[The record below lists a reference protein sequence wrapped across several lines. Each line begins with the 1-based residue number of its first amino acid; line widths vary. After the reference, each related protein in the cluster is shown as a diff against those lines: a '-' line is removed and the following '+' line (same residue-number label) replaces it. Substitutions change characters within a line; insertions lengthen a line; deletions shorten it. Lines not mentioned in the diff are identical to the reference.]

1 MIFVNDVPSSFEDTE
16 LSEDA
21 IADDVY
27 NMSVLLERTLS
38 AYKKVSSSLAAGNTK
53 NESVQ
58 TLISVS
64 LVEMMD
70 DIRESLGMTKE
81 SASTQKNETDADFV
95 AGKRVTEHVD
105 ADVEGDDEECD
116 ADSSNSYATASTT
129 LRDHSNRI
137 ECKSPE
143 STNLLAPLSPA
154 ASSQSKSALADLISD
169 DSAQV
174 LLEKYSDILV
184 KMVQD
189 KLSTKTNAIDKNLI
203 SSKSATLAQPKN
215 NEKSF
220 GSLRSKTKTG
230 GGMNRT
236 KSTK

>member
-1 MIFVNDVPSSFEDTE
+1 
-16 LSEDA
+16 
-21 IADDVY
+21 
-27 NMSVLLERTLS
+27 MSVLLERTLG
-38 AYKKVSSSLAAGNTK
+38 AYKKATSSIAAGNAK
-53 NESVQ
+53 NQSVR

-81 SASTQKNETDADFV
+81 STSTQKNQTDADAV

-105 ADVEGDDEECD
+105 ANVEGDDECD

-129 LRDHSNRI
+129 LRDHNNRI

-143 STNLLAPLSPA
+143 SINFLAPPSPA
-154 ASSQSKSALADLISD
+154 ASSQSKSALAVPHNMISD

-189 KLSTKTNAIDKNLI
+189 KLSTKTDAIDKNSI

-220 GSLRSKTKTG
+220 GSLRSKTKTS

-236 KSTK
+236 KSSK